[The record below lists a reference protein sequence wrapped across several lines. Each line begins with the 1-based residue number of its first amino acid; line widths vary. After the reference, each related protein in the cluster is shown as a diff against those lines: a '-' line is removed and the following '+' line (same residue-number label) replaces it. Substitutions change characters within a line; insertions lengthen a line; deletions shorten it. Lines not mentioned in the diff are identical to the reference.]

1 MRVLARFRARE
12 RRGLAIRGYR
22 AGLSDLYGRMRG
34 WKNGACEENWLVMNQ
49 LKGIKSETGS
59 LASICFTVGG
69 VFFFATRAEV
79 IQSYIDK
86 FI

>member
-34 WKNGACEENWLVMNQ
+34 
-49 LKGIKSETGS
+49 
-59 LASICFTVGG
+59 
-69 VFFFATRAEV
+69 
-79 IQSYIDK
+79 
-86 FI
+86 